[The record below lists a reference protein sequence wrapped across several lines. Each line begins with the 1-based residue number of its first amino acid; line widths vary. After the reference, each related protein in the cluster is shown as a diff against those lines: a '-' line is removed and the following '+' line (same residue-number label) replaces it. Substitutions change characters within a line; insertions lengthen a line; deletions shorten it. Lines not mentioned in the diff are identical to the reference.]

1 MVQHFIMKYY
11 CDQMGYVNFVAFS
24 VSISSILG
32 YADIGKYLY
41 VHLSVM
47 KIRTRFTLQL
57 K

>member
-1 MVQHFIMKYY
+1 MKYY

-47 KIRTRFTLQL
+47 KIWTRFTLQL